1 MERESVKQL
10 GGKKLKNYI
19 NDLLSDADFD
29 QRISEILLLPG
40 RKVVNY
46 LFSNLYSKEEL
57 VKWRSVTAMGEVVSA
72 IADSDIESA
81 RVVMRRLIW
90 NLNDESGGIGWGSP
104 ESMAEIIA
112 KHDKLGEEYNRILI
126 SYINKNG
133 NYLENEVLQQGV
145 LWGIGRIAD
154 KKPQLVK
161 DSFPL
166 LEPYIKSRD
175 SLSRGLAAKAMAA
188 IDHEKAKPALL
199 FLENDNSK
207 IIIYENGKLAEFM
220 ISQIVA
226 NLL

>member
-1 MERESVKQL
+1 MERVSVKQFR
-10 GGKKLKNYI
+10 GKKLKDYI
-19 NDLLSDADFD
+19 HDILTDADFI
-29 QRISEILLLPG
+29 QRIGEILLLPG

-72 IADSDIESA
+72 IADSDMESA

-104 ESMAEIIA
+104 EAMAEIIA
-112 KHDKLGEEYNRILI
+112 KHDKLGKEYNRILI
-126 SYINKNG
+126 SYINKKG
-133 NYLENEVLQQGV
+133 NFLENEVLQQGV

-154 KKPQLVK
+154 TKPQLVI

-166 LEPYIKSRD
+166 LLPYIESRN
-175 SLSRGLAAKAMAA
+175 SLSRGLAAKAMVA

-199 FLENDNSK
+199 FLKNDNS
-207 IIIYENGKLAEFM
+207 IIKIYENGKMIDFS
-220 ISQIVA
+220 ISQIA
-226 NLL
+226 DKIL

>member
-19 NDLLSDADFD
+19 KDLLSDANFD

-72 IADSDIESA
+72 IADSDMESA

-112 KHDKLGEEYNRILI
+112 KHDKLGKEYNRILI

-133 NYLENEVLQQGV
+133 NFLENEVLQQGV

-154 KKPQLVK
+154 EKPQLVK

-166 LEPYIKSRD
+166 LELYIKSRD

-199 FLENDNSK
+199 FLKNDSSK
-207 IIIYENGKLAEFM
+207 IIIYENGKLAEFTV
-220 ISQIVA
+220 SQIVG
-226 NLL
+226 NIL

>member
-1 MERESVKQL
+1 MERESVKQFR
-10 GGKKLKNYI
+10 GKKLKNYI
-19 NDLLSDADFD
+19 NDLLSDADFN

-46 LFSNLYSKEEL
+46 LFSNLYNKEEL

-72 IADSDIESA
+72 IADSDMESA

-104 ESMAEIIA
+104 EAMAEIVA
-112 KHDKLGEEYNRILI
+112 KHDKLGKEYNRILI
-126 SYINKNG
+126 SYINKKG

-154 KKPQLVK
+154 EKPQLVK

-166 LEPYIKSRD
+166 LESYIKSRD
-175 SLSRGLAAKAMAA
+175 SLSRGLAAKAMVA
-188 IDHEKAKPALL
+188 IDHKKAKPALF
-199 FLENDNSK
+199 FLKNDNS
-207 IIIYENGKLAEFM
+207 IIKIYENGQLAEFV
-220 ISQIVA
+220 ISQIA
-226 NLL
+226 DNNL